1 MPGSPRGA
9 VADGRSWPHQT
20 ECRVIG
26 MPSLADVL
34 NRQTMAIHQGL
45 DLLDRLLTLGS
56 RVGLRFVFGFLEEV
70 TQAAHE
76 FLIAL
81 LSHGLAWPSA
91 RRLDPAAVT
100 WLLMVHVCV
109 AFAAGPDVSKL
120 PW

>member
-1 MPGSPRGA
+1 
-9 VADGRSWPHQT
+9 
-20 ECRVIG
+20 
-26 MPSLADVL
+26 
-34 NRQTMAIHQGL
+34 MAIHQGL

-70 TQAAHE
+70 IQAAHE

-91 RRLDPAAVT
+91 RRLDPVAVT

-120 PW
+120 PLRISDIVYFLRNTRAIRRLHRMPFCLNRGQAPSRSP